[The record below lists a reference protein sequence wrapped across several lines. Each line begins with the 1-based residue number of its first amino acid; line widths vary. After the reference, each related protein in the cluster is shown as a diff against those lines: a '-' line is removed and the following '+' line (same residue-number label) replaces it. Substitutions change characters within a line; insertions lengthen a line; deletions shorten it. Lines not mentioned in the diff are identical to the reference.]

1 MFLFRMR
8 SVGGSVRSRASAAAA
23 INQWCGSSK
32 PLPLSRPT
40 QDGVNQMQ
48 KEYPTPMQELE
59 EDVIENQDE
68 VIVLVREEQQQ
79 PEEEPH
85 PKCTEPETT
94 VSAPSNKKIKA

>member
-23 INQWCGSSK
+23 INQWCGSNK
-32 PLPLSRPT
+32 SRPT

-48 KEYPTPMQELE
+48 EEDPTPMQELE

-68 VIVLVREEQQQ
+68 AIVLVREEQQQ

-94 VSAPSNKKIKA
+94 VSAPSNKK